1 MDITSRQ
8 QREREQDAIVTVS
21 TALRSAADREEML
34 PIILDQLL
42 DLLEA
47 EGAAIVVCDQETNE
61 SVAELARGVWVGW
74 SGERLPPGEGISG
87 HVIESGNLYQT
98 DDVQHDPLFARPDL
112 LGDVRTLICAPLI
125 AHEETIGALMV
136 GRNIPFEE
144 GEVRILTAIAD
155 MAANALHRTA
165 LMETLEQRVLERT
178 RELEEANEMLMEL
191 DQLKSDFVSNV
202 SHELRTPI
210 TNIMLYL
217 NLMGRKEKKDEHS
230 RYMQI
235 LMAESARLAHLIEDL
250 LTLSRLE
257 RDKTPHGLEPHVLD
271 ALIAEILTAHQARVK
286 DKSITMRH
294 ELNPEIPPVPIS
306 WDQMVQVFTNLVSN
320 ALAYTFGGGSVTISS
335 ELNEVAGEDHV
346 AIHVHNSA
354 PPIPPEDLP
363 HIFERFY
370 RGKVGRESGEPGTGL
385 GLSICKEIVELH
397 QGHIEV
403 TSDEERGTVFTVHL
417 PIASIEA

>member
-1 MDITSRQ
+1 
-8 QREREQDAIVTVS
+8 
-21 TALRSAADREEML
+21 LL
-34 PIILDQLL
+34 IILDQLL
-42 DLLEA
+42 GLLEA
-47 EGAAIVVCDQETNE
+47 EGAAIVMLDQDTGDL
-61 SVAELARGVWVGW
+61 VAELARGMWQEW
-74 SGERLPPGEGISG
+74 TGERLRPGEGISG
-87 HVIESGNLYQT
+87 RVIETGDFYHTN
-98 DDVQHDPLFARPDL
+98 DVQRDRLFARPDL
-112 LGDVRTLICAPLI
+112 LGDVRALICAPLI

-136 GRNIPFEE
+136 GRKADFEE

-155 MAANALHRTA
+155 MAANALHRTN

-178 RELEEANEMLMEL
+178 RELEEANERLMEL

-217 NLMGRKEKKDEHS
+217 NLMDRKEKREEQA

-235 LMAESARLAHLIEDL
+235 LRAESARLAHLIEDL

-257 RDKTPHGLEPHVLD
+257 RDRIPHGLEPHVLD
-271 ALIAEILTAHQARVK
+271 ALIAEILTAHQERAK
-286 DKSITMRH
+286 DKSISMRH
-294 ELNPEIPPVPIS
+294 ELNPEVPPVYIS
-306 WDQMVQVFTNLVSN
+306 WDQMMQVFTNLVSN
-320 ALAYTFGGGSVTISS
+320 ALAYTYSGGKVTISS
-335 ELNEVAGEDHV
+335 DLREYGGQQHAVV
-346 AIHVHNSA
+346 RVHNDV

-403 TSDEERGTVFTVHL
+403 TSDEDQGTTFTVYL
-417 PIASIEA
+417 PVTQPQA